1 MLVLTRKINE
11 EIFIG
16 SDITIKIVSSSEGLV
31 KIGINAPRSVQVYRK
46 EVYDRVKQQT
56 IEASKA
62 SIQTIADLQNFKI
75 KKV

>member
-16 SDITIKIVSSSEGLV
+16 SDITIKVVSSSEGLV
-31 KIGINAPRSVQVYRK
+31 KIGINAPRNVQIYRK
-46 EVYDRVKQQT
+46 EVYDRVKQKT

-62 SIQTIADLQNFKI
+62 SIQTVVDLQNYKI
-75 KKV
+75 KKL

>member
-16 SDITIKIVSSSEGLV
+16 SDITIKVVSSSEGLV
-31 KIGINAPRSVQVYRK
+31 KIGINAPRNVQIYRK

-62 SIQTIADLQNFKI
+62 SIQTVVDLQNYKI
-75 KKV
+75 KKL

>member
-62 SIQTIADLQNFKI
+62 SIQTIVNLQNFKI